1 VSIQQD
7 FYAKIVASNLT
18 ALMEIDAQKKVDK
31 RTHDLELN
39 YQVNSAQAL
48 SKMKHRLV
56 TFILD
61 AHKDI
66 MLTQQICLKSSQFL
80 PTVLG
85 VYNFLQCPSEDN
97 ITP

>member
-1 VSIQQD
+1 
-7 FYAKIVASNLT
+7 
-18 ALMEIDAQKKVDK
+18 MDK

-48 SKMKHRLV
+48 SKMKRRLV

-66 MLTQQICLKSSQFL
+66 LQRIEQVIDYISVTIEALRVGRSAPRALKSFKNDIHFSAYKSSL
-80 PTVLG
+80 
-85 VYNFLQCPSEDN
+85 
-97 ITP
+97 

>member
-1 VSIQQD
+1 
-7 FYAKIVASNLT
+7 
-18 ALMEIDAQKKVDK
+18 VDK

-48 SKMKHRLV
+48 SKRKHRLV

-66 MLTQQICLKSSQFL
+66 LQRIEQVIDYISVTIEALRVGRSAPRALKSFRRAI
-80 PTVLG
+80 PT
-85 VYNFLQCPSEDN
+85 S
-97 ITP
+97 

>member
-1 VSIQQD
+1 
-7 FYAKIVASNLT
+7 
-18 ALMEIDAQKKVDK
+18 MEIAAQKKVDK

-48 SKMKHRLV
+48 SKRKHRLV

-66 MLTQQICLKSSQFL
+66 LQRIEQVIDYISVTIEALRVGRSAPRALKSFKNDIHFSAYKSSL
-80 PTVLG
+80 
-85 VYNFLQCPSEDN
+85 
-97 ITP
+97 

>member
-1 VSIQQD
+1 
-7 FYAKIVASNLT
+7 
-18 ALMEIDAQKKVDK
+18 MDK

-66 MLTQQICLKSSQFL
+66 LQRIEQVIDYISVTIEALRVGRSAPRALKSFRRAI
-80 PTVLG
+80 PT
-85 VYNFLQCPSEDN
+85 S
-97 ITP
+97 